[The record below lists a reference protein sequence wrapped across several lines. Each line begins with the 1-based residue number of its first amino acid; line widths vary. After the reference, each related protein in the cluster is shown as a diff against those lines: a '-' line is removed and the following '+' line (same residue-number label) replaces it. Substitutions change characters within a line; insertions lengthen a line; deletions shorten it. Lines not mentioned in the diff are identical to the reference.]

1 MDDED
6 EMMRLAIE
14 ASLQDFQ
21 APNGEE
27 KEKET
32 PLVAIEPEKKIEPEI
47 VKTNQKV
54 EYMKDFQK
62 YIGNNNST
70 RIQLRLPNGK
80 REVLNVSVSTP
91 LSAIYSIVHDK
102 LMDNEKEKRFSVIYL
117 NESLANTN
125 DVTLEQKNIKGAS
138 LSILFEDE

>member
-1 MDDED
+1 MDED

-21 APNGEE
+21 SPKEE
-27 KEKET
+27 QET
-32 PLVAIEPEKKIEPEI
+32 PIVAKEPEKKVEPVE
-47 VKTNQKV
+47 VKTNLKV

-62 YIGNNNST
+62 FIVKDNST

-91 LSAIYSIVHDK
+91 LAAIYSIVHDK

-117 NESLANTN
+117 NESLSNSM
-125 DVTLEQKNIKGAS
+125 DVTLEQKNIKNAS